1 MHRQRTYKGIP
12 VSPGISLGKAY
23 IYTRKDI
30 KVNIQLLKNEE
41 EIQDEENNL
50 KKAIELSLKE
60 LDKIYKLSL
69 ETVGEENSRIFE
81 AQITI
86 LNDTFFQ
93 DSVIERI
100 RDEKISAS
108 YVLNEEL
115 TKLSEILNSSGDTFI
130 KERYLDINDIRNR
143 ILRNMKREKLVSKV
157 DENSIIVAHEI
168 TPADTILFNRRNVKG
183 YVTETGGITS
193 HAAILSRALRV
204 PAVVG
209 MLNITKHILSGDFVI
224 IDGIDGSVIVN
235 PASDTIRIYEE
246 KKEKFLKHEEKLL
259 KVIDLP
265 CETTDKR
272 KVEITSNVEFEE
284 EVDYIASYSHCGIG
298 LYRTE
303 HLYIEKGGFPSLAE
317 QIDEYSHI
325 ANIIYPHSVTIR
337 TYDIGGDKLLPSSQ
351 KENNPNL
358 GWRGIRITLDR
369 VDIFKTQ
376 LEALLISSV
385 KKNIKIMFP
394 MISSLDEVIKA
405 KQILGEVRKS
415 LDAQGKPYDKE
426 IKVGVMIEVPSACML
441 ADDIAKEVDFFS
453 IGTNDLIQFLLA
465 VDRGNT
471 LISKM
476 FQQFHPAV
484 LRAIDKII
492 KSAHKNNIP
501 VSICGE
507 MASDP
512 IAAIVL
518 IGLGIDELSVVP
530 FKVPEIKQLV
540 RIVEYSRIK
549 ILAEEL
555 LTYSTETQIRDKLE
569 KFYEEEIRQK
579 LDEE

>member
-1 MHRQRTYKGIP
+1 
-12 VSPGISLGKAY
+12 
-23 IYTRKDI
+23 
-30 KVNIQLLKNEE
+30 
-41 EIQDEENNL
+41 
-50 KKAIELSLKE
+50 
-60 LDKIYKLSL
+60 
-69 ETVGEENSRIFE
+69 
-81 AQITI
+81 
-86 LNDTFFQ
+86 
-93 DSVIERI
+93 
-100 RDEKISAS
+100 
-108 YVLNEEL
+108 
-115 TKLSEILNSSGDTFI
+115 
-130 KERYLDINDIRNR
+130 
-143 ILRNMKREKLVSKV
+143 MKREKLVSKV

-193 HAAILSRALRV
+193 HAAILSRALRI

-385 KKNIKIMFP
+385 KKNLKIMFP

-405 KQILGEVRKS
+405 KQILGEVKKS
-415 LDAQGKPYDKE
+415 LEVQGKPYDKE
-426 IKVGVMIEVPSACML
+426 IKVGVMIEVPSAYIL
-441 ADDIAKEVDFFS
+441 ADDIAREVDFFS

-476 FQQFHPAV
+476 FQHFHPAV
-484 LRAIDKII
+484 LRAINKII
-492 KSAHKNNIP
+492 ESAHRNNIT

-512 IAAIVL
+512 IAAVFL

-540 RIVEYSRIK
+540 RIVEYSKIK

-555 LTYSTETQIRDKLE
+555 LTYSTEKQIRNKLE